1 MSTVVV
7 IFREGIIFET
17 YLKRFFCVMLMFL
30 RLNLDYKYKKIHFGI
45 LNEILQQHKQNLSTA
60 GCRSVKRS
68 ELCVSEVQVP
78 S

>member
-1 MSTVVV
+1 M
-7 IFREGIIFET
+7 
-17 YLKRFFCVMLMFL
+17 
-30 RLNLDYKYKKIHFGI
+30 RLNLDYKSKKIHFGI

>member
-1 MSTVVV
+1 
-7 IFREGIIFET
+7 
-17 YLKRFFCVMLMFL
+17 MLTFL

-60 GCRSVKRS
+60 GCRSVK
-68 ELCVSEVQVP
+68 EMNHGVNEAQAP